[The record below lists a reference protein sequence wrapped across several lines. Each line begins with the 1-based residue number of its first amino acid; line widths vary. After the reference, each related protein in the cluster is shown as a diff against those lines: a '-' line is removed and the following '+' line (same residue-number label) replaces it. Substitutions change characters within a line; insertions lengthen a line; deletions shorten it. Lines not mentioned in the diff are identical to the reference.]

1 MTTVFP
7 YQKNQKTV
15 TPKDDFWNRVADG
28 LPSEEEALYLIVQ
41 KFGGAQYLGFAYLR
55 KNGDGVLQFTKED
68 VTHWAPA
75 PKFPQE

>member
-7 YQKNQKTV
+7 YQKIQKTV
-15 TPKDDFWNRVADG
+15 TPKEGFWKKVSDG

-41 KFGGAQYLGFAYLR
+41 KFGNSQYLGFAYFR
-55 KNGDGVLQFTKED
+55 KDGDGVLQFTKSD

-75 PKFPQE
+75 PKFPEE